1 MNVNGNSYTLLKD
14 RCGGEKGFILHPLLF
29 TLYVND
35 MLCFTICDLI
45 LYIDDSIL
53 LVSGKD
59 VNVTEVKL
67 CYDLESVKRLL
78 GVNTLSLLLG
88 ETDVILFG

>member
-1 MNVNGNSYTLLKD
+1 MNDNSYTLLND
-14 RCGGEKGFILHPLLF
+14 RCGGHKGFILLPLLF
-29 TLYVND
+29 ILYVND

-45 LYIDDSIL
+45 LYVDDSIL

-59 VNVTEVKL
+59 VNVIKVKL

-78 GVNTLSLLLG
+78 DVNTLSLLLG